1 MNIEMIGYL
10 AGGMIAISLLPQI
23 VKSWKTKSTNDLSLS
38 WGLISVAGQ
47 ILWLI
52 YGLGISSQSLA
63 VMSSVTLTM
72 AVIMLIMK
80 ITYENQ
86 KKS

>member
-52 YGLGISSQSLA
+52 YGLGISSQSLV
-63 VMSSVTLTM
+63 VMSSITLTM
-72 AVIMLIMK
+72 AVIMLVMK

>member
-47 ILWLI
+47 ILWLM

-63 VMSSVTLTM
+63 VMSSITLTM
-72 AVIMLIMK
+72 AVIMLVMK

-86 KKS
+86 KKN

>member
-1 MNIEMIGYL
+1 MNIEVIGYL

-52 YGLGISSQSLA
+52 YGLGISSQSLV
-63 VMSSVTLTM
+63 VMSSITLTM
-72 AVIMLIMK
+72 AVIMLVMK

>member
-1 MNIEMIGYL
+1 MNIEVIGYL

-47 ILWLI
+47 ILWLM

-63 VMSSVTLTM
+63 VMSSITLTM
-72 AVIMLIMK
+72 AVIMLVMK

-86 KKS
+86 KKN